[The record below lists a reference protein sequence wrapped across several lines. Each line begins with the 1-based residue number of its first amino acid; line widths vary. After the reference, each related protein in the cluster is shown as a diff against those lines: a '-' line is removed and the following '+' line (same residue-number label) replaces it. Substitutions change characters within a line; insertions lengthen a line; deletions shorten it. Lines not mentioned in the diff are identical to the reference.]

1 MKQLILL
8 IFLTGVLNTSAYLQ
22 AVENNAALIEW
33 ETLLQKSH
41 DAHQQ
46 WHLEEAIQWAQK
58 SYDYARQHFGNQ
70 HEATVK
76 SLVALARRL
85 RDQGNYAQVDFS
97 FNCQRPKET

>member
-22 AVENNAALIEW
+22 AAENNVALTEW

-46 WHLEEAIQWAQK
+46 WHLEEAIHWAQK